1 MSRLTKIVLGAIGA
15 TVSLGL
21 LHGWLNLGFDP
32 ARVLA
37 RVLGGLLG
45 FGDQR
50 EVAEETR
57 FRVGFLPVT

>member
-1 MSRLTKIVLGAIGA
+1 MSRLTKIVLGAVAA

-21 LHGWLNLGFDP
+21 LHGWLNLGLDP
-32 ARVLA
+32 ARVLGF
-37 RVLGGLLG
+37 VGLG
-45 FGDQR
+45 DKR

>member
-15 TVSLGL
+15 TVSLGF
-21 LHGWLNLGFDP
+21 LHAWLNLGFNP
-32 ARVLA
+32 ARA
-37 RVLGGLLG
+37 LG
-45 FGDQR
+45 FGDKR

>member
-1 MSRLTKIVLGAIGA
+1 MSRLTKIVLGAVGVTA
-15 TVSLGL
+15 SLGL

-32 ARVLA
+32 AQALGLA
-37 RVLGGLLG
+37 KK
-45 FGDQR
+45 Q